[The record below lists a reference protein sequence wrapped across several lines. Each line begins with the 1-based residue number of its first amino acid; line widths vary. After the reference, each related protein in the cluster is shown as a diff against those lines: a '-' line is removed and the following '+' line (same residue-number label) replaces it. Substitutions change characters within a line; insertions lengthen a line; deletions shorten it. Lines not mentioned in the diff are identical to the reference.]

1 MSQSY
6 TRGVPVDTDP
16 NMVGNSN
23 LLVPSQAAVVSY
35 VATQLSIGAVN
46 SVTASAPLS
55 STGGINPN
63 ISLPAATAI
72 QDGYITSVDWNTFN
86 NKLTSTLNTNQ
97 IFIGDAGNIATPTTL
112 SGDIT
117 NSAGVVTISNGAV
130 SLAKMANLAA
140 NSIIGNNTGIAA
152 TPIAL
157 TTAQTTAMLDI
168 FTSTLKGLAPAS
180 GGGTTNFLRADG
192 TWAAPAGAGGITS
205 LNGLT
210 GAIQT
215 FAVGTAGLDFNISS
229 VGTTHTFNIPDA
241 SNSARGL
248 ITTGTQTI
256 GGAKTFSG
264 VTTINAGSSTSP
276 FTVISTATN
285 NTLAAITITANSGSR
300 AIIASTNGQAQYAA
314 RCSTTPDRELRFQL
328 FGDGNCYFGMQ
339 GLTGTIVSDLII
351 RTSADAGVN
360 NGAIR
365 FTLSG
370 TAKAAITTTGIAIGS
385 QAGALSANAYLH
397 LMAGV
402 AAANGAPLRFTSGTN
417 LTTPASGAVEF
428 NGTTLFFTPS
438 TTRQTV
444 FHGNDGAAAPAT
456 GAWGTP
462 TNYYGSST
470 TNMLG
475 TPNSWASVVVNGTTY
490 KIPLYT

>member
-1 MSQSY
+1 MS
-6 TRGVPVDTDP
+6 V
-16 NMVGNSN
+16 NSN
-23 LLVPSQAAVVSY
+23 LVVPSQAAVVSY
-35 VATQLSIGAVN
+35 VASQIPLGGVTAVN
-46 SVTASAPLS
+46 AAAPVISSGGLTPTISIPAGSAVQNGYITNTDWSIFNNKQPAGNYITALTGDVTASGPGSAS
-55 STGGINPN
+55 
-63 ISLPAATAI
+63 AT
-72 QDGYITSVDWNTFN
+72 
-86 NKLTSTLNTNQ
+86 
-97 IFIGDAGNIATPTTL
+97 IA
-112 SGDIT
+112 
-117 NSAGVVTISNGAV
+117 NSAV

-140 NSIIGNNTGIAA
+140 NSIIGNNTASPA
-152 TPIAL
+152 TPLAL
-157 TTAQTTAMLDI
+157 TGTQVTAMLDT
-168 FTSTLKGLAPAS
+168 FTTLLKGLAPAS

-192 TWAAPAGAGGITS
+192 TWAAPPSGGITS

-210 GAIQT
+210 GATQT
-215 FAVGTAGLDFNISS
+215 FAVGTSGTNFAISS
-229 VGTTHTFNIPDA
+229 VGTVHTFDIPDA

-276 FTVISTATN
+276 FTVTSTATN

-351 RTSADAGVN
+351 RTSADSGVN

-428 NGTTLFFTPS
+428 NGTSLFFTPS